1 MPISK
6 KRKRRLVVFAIL
18 GLIVLIVVIFKVNIL
33 RGIGNALIHQDRLEK
48 CDAMFVLGGSPNERA
63 KHAAY
68 LYQKGYASKIVCMG
82 GVVPEHVELLGLEYK
97 EAQIIQSALT
107 KKYYIPDSAIM
118 CLLEGTSTKEEADAI
133 FEYTQ
138 KHQLKKIMIV
148 STAFHTN
155 RVKYIFRKR
164 FRHHK
169 NIVLC
174 IQPAPAMDYNE
185 RYWWKDEE
193 GLLTVYTEY
202 AKKMYYFFK
211 Y

>member
-1 MPISK
+1 MTSK
-6 KRKRRLVVFAIL
+6 KKKRRFIFLFALLLVLLLVVVFR
-18 GLIVLIVVIFKVNIL
+18 VNIL
-33 RGIGNALIHQDRLEK
+33 RSIGNGLVYEDKLEP
-48 CDAMFVLGGSPNERA
+48 CEVIFVLSGSADERA

-68 LYQKGYASKIVCMG
+68 LHKKGYAPRIVCTG
-82 GVVPEHVELLGLEYK
+82 AITPENVELLGMDYK
-97 EAQIIQSALT
+97 EAEITKIALV
-107 KKYYIPDSAIM
+107 KKYKVPDSLVT

-133 FEYTQ
+133 LNYAEKYHLT
-138 KHQLKKIMIV
+138 KIMIV

-155 RVKYIFRKR
+155 RVKYIFRKKFKR
-164 FRHHK
+164 SR
-169 NIVLC
+169 NIKFC
-174 IQPAPAMDYNE
+174 IQAAPALDYNE

>member
-1 MPISK
+1 MVSK
-6 KRKRRLVVFAIL
+6 KRKRWLVVLFAFVLLIIL
-18 GLIVLIVVIFKVNIL
+18 IAIFKVNIL
-33 RGIGNALIHQDRLEK
+33 RSIGNGLIYQDTLEP
-48 CDAMFVLGGSPNERA
+48 CEAIFVLSGSADERA

-68 LYQKGYASKIVCMG
+68 LHKKGYAPRIVCTG
-82 GVVPEHVELLGLEYK
+82 AIIPENVEILGMEHK
-97 EAQIIQSALT
+97 EAQITQTALT
-107 KKYYIPDSAIM
+107 KRYKVPDSLVT

-133 FEYTQ
+133 LNYAE
-138 KHQLKKIMIV
+138 KHHLSKIMIV

-155 RVKYIFRKR
+155 RVKYIFRKK
-164 FRHHK
+164 FRHNK
-169 NIVLC
+169 NIKIC
-174 IQPAPAMDYNE
+174 IQPAPALDYNE

>member
-1 MPISK
+1 MISK
-6 KRKRRLVVFAIL
+6 KRKRWLVFLSVLLLLIL
-18 GLIVLIVVIFKVNIL
+18 LIIIFRVNIL
-33 RGIGNALIHQDRLEK
+33 RSIGNGLVYEDKPELCEAI
-48 CDAMFVLGGSPNERA
+48 FVLSGSANERA

-68 LYQKGYASKIVCMG
+68 LHKKGYAPKIICTG
-82 GVVPEHVELLGLEYK
+82 AITPENVEILDMDYK
-97 EAQIIQSALT
+97 EAQITQTALT
-107 KKYYIPDSAIM
+107 KRYKVTDSLVT

-133 FEYTQ
+133 LNYVE
-138 KHQLKKIMIV
+138 KHHLTKIMIV

-155 RVKYIFRKR
+155 RVKYIFRKKFKR
-164 FRHHK
+164 NK
-169 NIVLC
+169 NIRFC
-174 IQPAPAMDYNE
+174 IQAAPALDYNE

>member
-1 MPISK
+1 MVPR
-6 KRKRRLVVFAIL
+6 KRKRRLVFFSAF
-18 GLIVLIVVIFKVNIL
+18 VLTVLLVVIFRVNIL
-33 RGIGNALIHQDRLEK
+33 RSIGNGLVYKDKLEP
-48 CDAMFVLGGSPNERA
+48 CDAIFVLSGSPDERA

-68 LYQKGYASKIVCMG
+68 LHKKGYAPRIVCTG
-82 GVVPEHVELLGLEYK
+82 SITPENVEILGLDTK
-97 EAQIIQSALT
+97 EAQITQTALIKRYKVADT
-107 KKYYIPDSAIM
+107 VIT

-133 FEYTQ
+133 LNYAE
-138 KHQLKKIMIV
+138 KHHLSKIMIV

-155 RVKYIFRKR
+155 RVKYIFRKKFKR
-164 FRHHK
+164 NK
-169 NIVLC
+169 NIKIC
-174 IQPAPAMDYNE
+174 IQPAPALDYNE